1 MKKLQSV
8 LSEELFGAD
17 LPWLMAR
24 FMMAFLPIF
33 VGNRV
38 RTAILRL
45 CGFQVGKHCVFFG
58 SPILSG
64 SRNLRSQIVIGED
77 SYFSVQ
83 CFFDLAAP
91 IKIGNRVSIGP
102 NVTLITGAHPIGPSE
117 NRVGPLDPQ
126 PITIFDG
133 AWIGANAMILPGVTI
148 GQGAVVAAGAVV
160 TKDVAAN
167 TLVAGVPAVLKR
179 ALPE

>member
-1 MKKLQSV
+1 MKKIQSV
-8 LSEELFGAD
+8 ISEELFGLD
-17 LPWLMAR
+17 LPWLVAR
-24 FMMAFLPIF
+24 FLMAFLPIF
-33 VGNRV
+33 VGNRI
-38 RTAILRL
+38 RALILRL
-45 CGFQVGKHCVFFG
+45 CGFRIGKRSVFFG

-64 SRNLRSQIVIGED
+64 SKNLRSQIVIGED
-77 SYFSVQ
+77 TYFSVQ

-102 NVTLITGAHPIGPSE
+102 NVTFITGAHPIGPTE

-126 PITIFDG
+126 SITIFDG
-133 AWIGANAMILPGVTI
+133 SWIGANAMILPGVTI

-167 TLVAGVPAVLKR
+167 TLVAGVPAVMKR